1 MRARQGARKVLV
13 NNKGKNIGH
22 ITIGDL
28 NVSRIYKKHYFKIG
42 NGLNGVTP

>member
-1 MRARQGARKVLV
+1 M